1 MYAHIFVW
9 MPSERIEGRKRVW
22 LTEIPTSI
30 LRSDSKPEPAHFM
43 NDDCR
48 LQCSV
53 DTVVCAEWHPLE
65 RNQIVSCGKGHV
77 SFWSLDN
84 GGMLYKRMG
93 IFESR
98 EKPRYVTCVAF
109 NQSGDV
115 LTGDSNGNIIVWGR
129 GKRNFVLLFAP
140 TVDVSRLVKVTLRRK
155 MNRKQKAETMC
166 ITRTCLRIQDSMPR
180 HGQSTQIDERTIR
193 YGCIFLSSF
202 KPKKV
207 FRVISRYRYYITA
220 K

>member
-1 MYAHIFVW
+1 M
-9 MPSERIEGRKRVW
+9 
-22 LTEIPTSI
+22 
-30 LRSDSKPEPAHFM
+30 
-43 NDDCR
+43 
-48 LQCSV
+48 
-53 DTVVCAEWHPLE
+53 VCAEWHPLE

-140 TVDVSRLVKVTLRRK
+140 AVDVSRLVKVTLRRK
-155 MNRKQKAETMC
+155 MNRKQKAETMY
-166 ITRTCLRIQDSMPR
+166 ITRTCFCIQDSMPR
-180 HGQSTQIDERTIR
+180 HGQSTQIVERTIQ
-193 YGCIFLSSF
+193 IQMHFSF
-202 KPKKV
+202 K
-207 FRVISRYRYYITA
+207 FQA
-220 K
+220 

>member
-1 MYAHIFVW
+1 
-9 MPSERIEGRKRVW
+9 MPSEQIKETKKVQSPKIYTW
-22 LTEIPTSI
+22 S
-30 LRSDSKPEPAHFM
+30 SDSKPEPLGYLM
-43 NDDCR
+43 NDDCHQ

-129 GKRNFVLLFAP
+129 GKRNFILFLMY
-140 TVDVSRLVKVTLRRK
+140 S
-155 MNRKQKAETMC
+155 
-166 ITRTCLRIQDSMPR
+166 
-180 HGQSTQIDERTIR
+180 QS
-193 YGCIFLSSF
+193 
-202 KPKKV
+202 V
-207 FRVISRYRYYITA
+207 
-220 K
+220 